1 MSSQET
7 AYKYT
12 VPLED
17 DGGIERPAYSTAGPG
32 ETVYVSVQPHTKVVV
47 SSKSIPHLHKDSVN
61 VQVEEVPLSSYA
73 SVDESGDDA

>member
-47 SSKSIPHLHKDSVN
+47 SSKSIPHLHKNSVN
-61 VQVEEVPLSSYA
+61 VQVEEVRLNDY
-73 SVDESGDDA
+73 VSGDKSEGDA